1 MGFSTFFKS
10 LAWGLLHLRTRPGQA
25 LGQALLVAV
34 GLGAAMGV
42 ERLHRASDQALV
54 DELEGIDLVLSAVGS
69 PTQALLASVFHLDN
83 PVGNIDTAW
92 ANRWMKHPDIA
103 QAFPLAY
110 GDESKGVRILGCTP
124 AFYDWKKMDLQEGR
138 LPAKPFEV
146 IAGVD
151 AASKLDL
158 KLGDTFYG
166 SHGAEGDL
174 GDHTDHPYQVVG
186 IGDARGKAVDGLLLT
201 PLETVWAVHPDAP
214 ADYTAV
220 LLRTQSPMAALFL
233 PRSIRSDGKG
243 MAVSPPLEINR
254 LRSLLDQGNRLFSGM
269 STLMT
274 ALALFAMVLMW
285 WNFALERR
293 AELAL
298 LRANGANGIQIYGF
312 IAGPFFFV
320 LGLGWALGWLAQG
333 IWSLPGWPVT
343 LPLFQWIPLDFYL
356 LGWGGL
362 AAALLALLPTWRA
375 LTTSI
380 HTALLD
386 A

>member
-1 MGFSTFFKS
+1 MGIRVFFQS
-10 LAWGLLHLRTRPGQA
+10 IGWGLRHLFTRPGQA
-25 LGQALLVAV
+25 IGQALLIAV

-69 PTQALLASVFHLDN
+69 PTQALLASVFHLDD

-92 ANRWMKHPDIA
+92 ANRWMHHPSIA
-103 QAFPLAY
+103 RALPLAY
-110 GDESKGVRILGCTP
+110 GDASNGTRILGCTQD
-124 AFYDWKKMDLQEGR
+124 FFVWKDVQIREGR
-138 LPAKPFEV
+138 LPRVPFEV
-146 IAGVD
+146 LAGVD
-151 AASKLDL
+151 AASKQGLQ
-158 KLGDTFYG
+158 LGDTFYG

-174 GDHTDHPYQVVG
+174 GDHSDHPYRVVG
-186 IGDARGKAVDGLLLT
+186 IGDARGKAIDGLFLT
-201 PLETVWAVHPDAP
+201 PIESVWAVHPDAP

-220 LLRTQSPMAALFL
+220 LLHTQSPMAALFL

-274 ALALFAMVLMW
+274 VLALGAMLLMW

-298 LRANGANGIQIYGF
+298 LRANGANSWQIYGF

-320 LGLGWALGWLAQG
+320 LGLGWSLGWLAQG
-333 IWSLPGWPVT
+333 LWSLPGWPVT
-343 LPLFQWIPLDFYL
+343 LPPFQWLPLDLYV
-356 LGWGGL
+356 LGAGWA
-362 AAALLALLPTWRA
+362 AAALLAVLPTWRA
-375 LTTSI
+375 LSSSI